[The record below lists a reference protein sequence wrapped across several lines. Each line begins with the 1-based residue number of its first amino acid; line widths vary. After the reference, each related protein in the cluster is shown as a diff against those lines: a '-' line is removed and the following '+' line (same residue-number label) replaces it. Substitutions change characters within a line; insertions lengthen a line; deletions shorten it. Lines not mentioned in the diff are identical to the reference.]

1 MNTKQK
7 LFEIEKTYNGIK
19 KRYLSIG
26 VIYDSVD
33 GFWGY
38 YPENFKSSKAEWHD
52 WFLKL
57 DFIQSTY
64 VIASMLRDG
73 VKDSFS
79 IEVQDV
85 ILKNKGHFIYFSDK
99 YFCDYL
105 AGLIIK
111 QDDMFLDLLY
121 GPYSYNDEIDCQ
133 SDDEDT
139 YEYETKYFK
148 KYQNGVELEI
158 IDKEYTWDDI
168 HSNQYIEKERYS
180 EFIHDLNYIL
190 SLFN

>member
-38 YPENFKSSKAEWHD
+38 YPENFKSSKAEWHN
-52 WFLKL
+52 WFLKI

-64 VIASMLRDG
+64 VIASMLREEVND
-73 VKDSFS
+73 VFS

-85 ILKNKGHFIYFSDK
+85 ILKNKDYFITIVRLK
-99 YFCDYL
+99 
-105 AGLIIK
+105 
-111 QDDMFLDLLY
+111 
-121 GPYSYNDEIDCQ
+121 
-133 SDDEDT
+133 
-139 YEYETKYFK
+139 
-148 KYQNGVELEI
+148 
-158 IDKEYTWDDI
+158 
-168 HSNQYIEKERYS
+168 
-180 EFIHDLNYIL
+180 
-190 SLFN
+190 